1 MQIRQPRKGLDQM
14 LRRRW
19 EGRRGWPRSGVGR
32 AVGEE
37 DQVRDCDW
45 ERDLIRAKREIG
57 RNRVRGDLPEQKIE
71 VRVGV
76 ARGIWSGPQER
87 GGERERDRVQGELL
101 RKMIKIRAGVV
112 RERVKKFNK
121 KNS

>member
-1 MQIRQPRKGLDQM
+1 VQIRQPRKGQDQM
-14 LRRRW
+14 SRQRW
-19 EGRRGWPRSGVGR
+19 EGRRGWPRSGAER
-32 AVGEE
+32 AAGEE
-37 DQVRDCDW
+37 DQLRDCDW

-87 GGERERDRVQGELL
+87 GGREGE
-101 RKMIKIRAGVV
+101 G
-112 RERVKKFNK
+112 
-121 KNS
+121 SGTG

>member
-32 AVGEE
+32 AAGEE

-87 GGERERDRVQGELL
+87 GGREGE
-101 RKMIKIRAGVV
+101 G
-112 RERVKKFNK
+112 
-121 KNS
+121 SGTG